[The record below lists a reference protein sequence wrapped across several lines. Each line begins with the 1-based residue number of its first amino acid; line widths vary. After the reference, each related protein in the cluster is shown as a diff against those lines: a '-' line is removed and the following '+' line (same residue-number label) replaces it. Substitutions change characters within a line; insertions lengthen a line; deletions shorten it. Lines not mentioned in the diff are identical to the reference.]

1 MLQTQF
7 HAYYAARILT
17 CATEE
22 DALASVFA
30 SSNIQV
36 YPFQIAAASFAL
48 RSPYQKGVVLCD
60 EAGMG
65 KSHEAML
72 IMNQRWMEG
81 SNRIL
86 LCIPNADLLVQ
97 WTDLLERYYSVPYVS
112 MTSRSDWAD
121 HTDDEHLNGF
131 EQEGIIITTYD
142 FAAEHEAEA
151 SAVTWDLVVYEEA
164 NALSGVYREENR
176 QAKALWRIAGN
187 AFKLLLTGTPI
198 EKNIMDLYGLIWFID
213 PTILPDEQTF
223 LARYL
228 RRPENY
234 PELAERVGKYCF
246 RTLRSQAKGYAKV
259 PERVLLTYEY
269 TPSPEERHVYD
280 LLYSYVTKA
289 EKLAFPEMDPYDL
302 ALRLIGL
309 QSSSTAA
316 IKQTLAGIIA
326 RLGKMENADEEIAQL
341 RGILAACEAV
351 AVDTKAMALLD
362 VLRKGFAVLKK
373 SGAKKKAVVFT
384 ESIETQKMLYPLVAK
399 QYRTVLYNG
408 SVDYTAIRAFK
419 DDAEVLIT
427 TDNGAKGF
435 NLEEASL
442 VIHYDLLY
450 NTLKME
456 QRIDRCHR
464 LGQQNDVLS
473 VAFIDKE
480 SLADVRKLEL
490 VNKRMLVS
498 DGVFGVSDDVIGG
511 FTGDLEGA
519 FAVLA
524 QQARSRTQIEADYRR
539 MLAERE
545 TENRQIVATAEDMLF
560 TTFTRE
566 LAQKVKLAPQYVEA
580 RAAEMNDALW
590 EVAKWFFHR
599 YNEEHED
606 CVYVIDEAART
617 ITATAYEQLP
627 TLFYYWDGRRNKC
640 YQSQKVYGMS
650 QDFKPRHGRI
660 TLSSIVGRGILNE
673 LECANEGTM
682 LVQGDAPAC
691 SVGLYH
697 VELNA
702 GDRRVSE
709 QAVLIGQTDDGKLLS
724 QEECRALLALPVVS
738 VEHRGRMT
746 PHWLKA
752 SGEQEALD
760 ALVPVDEIIA
770 AQQKKF
776 SPAQEEVIE
785 AYRLE
790 TKAKKDALTHEIDDL
805 AEKIRKAEAERD
817 AMTTDRLRILAMNR
831 QINQLRQAFMKKQES
846 QFFDAMR
853 LDMELEEQ
861 IKRFTE
867 TERLTATVTREFIL
881 RVRKNHE

>member
-1 MLQTQF
+1 MLQSQF
-7 HAYYAARILT
+7 HAYCAARMLA

-48 RSPYQKGVVLCD
+48 RSPYQKGVILCD

-81 SNRIL
+81 RNRIL

-97 WTDLLERYYSVPYVS
+97 WTDLLERYYSVPYVT
-112 MTSRSDWAD
+112 MTSRSAWAD
-121 HTDDEHLNGF
+121 HTDDEHANGF
-131 EQEGIIITTYD
+131 EQDGIVITTYD

-151 SAVTWDLVVYEEA
+151 SAVPWDLVVFEEA
-164 NALSGVYREENR
+164 NALSGVYREESR

-213 PTILPDEQTF
+213 PKILPDEQTF

-228 RRPENY
+228 RKPENY
-234 PELAERVGKYCF
+234 PELAARVGKYCF
-246 RTLRSQAKGYAKV
+246 RTLRAQAKGYAKV

-269 TPSPEERHVYD
+269 MPSPEERCVYD
-280 LLYSYVTKA
+280 LLYSYVLKA
-289 EKLAFPEMDPYDL
+289 NKLAFPEMDPYDL

-316 IKQTLAGIIA
+316 IKQTITGIIA
-326 RLGKMENADEEIAQL
+326 RLSKLENADEEIAQL
-341 RGILAACEAV
+341 REILVACEAV
-351 AVDTKAMALLD
+351 SVDAKAMALQD
-362 VLRKGFAVLKK
+362 VLHKGFALLKK

-384 ESIETQKMLYPLVAK
+384 ESIETQKMLYPLVSK
-399 QYRTVLYNG
+399 RYRTVLYNG
-408 SVDYTAIRAFK
+408 SADYTAIRAFK

-480 SLADVRKLEL
+480 NFADVRKLEL

-498 DGVFGVSDDVIGG
+498 DGVFGVSDEVIGG
-511 FTGDLEGA
+511 FTGDLDGA

-524 QQARSRTQIEADYRR
+524 QQARSRAKVEDDHRR

-590 EVAKWFFHR
+590 EVAKWFFLR
-599 YNEEHED
+599 YNEEHDD

-627 TLFYYWDGRRNKC
+627 TLFYYWDGRRNKR

-650 QDFKPRHGRI
+650 PDFKPRHGRI

-682 LVQGDAPAC
+682 LVQGDVPAC

-702 GDRRVSE
+702 GDRHVSE
-709 QAVLIGQTDDGKLLS
+709 QAVLVGQTDDGKLLS
-724 QEECRALLALPVVS
+724 QEECCALLALPVES

-752 SGEQEALD
+752 SGVREALD
-760 ALVPVDEIIA
+760 VLVPVDDMIA
-770 AQQKKF
+770 AQQKKLT
-776 SPAQEEVIE
+776 PAQEEVIE

-790 TKAKKDALTHEIDDL
+790 TKAKKAALMHEIDDL
-805 AEKIRKAEAERD
+805 AEKIRKAESERN

-831 QINQLRQAFMKKQES
+831 QINQLRQVFMKKQES

-853 LDMELEEQ
+853 LDMELEER
-861 IKRFTE
+861 IKRFTDA
-867 TERLTATVTREFIL
+867 ERLTATVVREFIVRL
-881 RVRKNHE
+881 RNTDG

>member
-1 MLQTQF
+1 MLQSQF
-7 HAYYAARILT
+7 HAYYAARMLS

-22 DALASVFA
+22 DVLASVFA
-30 SSNIQV
+30 SSSIQV

-48 RSPYQKGVVLCD
+48 RSPYQKGAILCD

-81 SNRIL
+81 RNRIL

-97 WTDLLERYYSVPYVS
+97 WTDLLERYYSVPYVT
-112 MTSRSDWAD
+112 MTSRIDWAD
-121 HTDDEHLNGF
+121 HADDEHLNGF
-131 EQEGIIITTYD
+131 EQEGIVITTYD
-142 FAAEHEAEA
+142 FATEHEAEA
-151 SAVTWDLVVYEEA
+151 LAISWDLVVFEEA
-164 NALSGVYREENR
+164 NALSGVYREDNR
-176 QAKALWRIAGN
+176 QARALWRIAGN

-198 EKNIMDLYGLIWFID
+198 EKNIMDLYGLLWFID
-213 PTILPDEQTF
+213 PKILPDEQTF

-228 RRPENY
+228 RKPENY
-234 PELAERVGKYCF
+234 PELAEHVGKHCF
-246 RTLRSQAKGYAKV
+246 RTLRAQAKGYAKV

-269 TPSPEERHVYD
+269 TPSQEERRVYD
-280 LLYSYVTKA
+280 LLYAYVTKA
-289 EKLAFPEMDPYDL
+289 NKLAFPEMDSYDL

-316 IKQTLAGIIA
+316 IKQTITGIIA
-326 RLGKMENADEEIAQL
+326 RLGRMENADEEIAQL
-341 RGILAACEAV
+341 QEILAACEAV
-351 AVDTKAMALLD
+351 IVDAKAMALLD
-362 VLRKGFAVLKK
+362 VLRKGFALLKK

-384 ESIETQKMLYPLVAK
+384 ESIETQKMLYPLVSGLY
-399 QYRTVLYNG
+399 QTVLYNG
-408 SVDYTAIRAFK
+408 SADYTAIRAFK

-435 NLEEASL
+435 NLEEASF

-464 LGQQNDVLS
+464 MGQQNDVLS

-480 SLADVRKLEL
+480 NFTDVRKLEL

-498 DGVFGVSDDVIGG
+498 DGVFGVSDEVIGG

-519 FAVLA
+519 FSVLA
-524 QQARSRTQIEADYRR
+524 QQARSRAQVEEDHRR
-539 MLAERE
+539 MLTERE
-545 TENRQIVATAEDMLF
+545 AENRQIVATAEDMLF
-560 TTFTRE
+560 TTFTRK
-566 LAQKVKLAPQYVEA
+566 LAQKVKLAPRYVEA

-590 EVAKWFFHR
+590 AVAKWFFLR
-599 YNEEHED
+599 YNEEHDD
-606 CVYVIDEAART
+606 CVYVIDETART
-617 ITATAYEQLP
+617 ITATAYKELP
-627 TLFYYWDGRRNKC
+627 TLFYYWDGRRNKRC
-640 YQSQKVYGMS
+640 QSQKVYGMAP
-650 QDFKPRHGRI
+650 DFKPRHGRI

-682 LVQGDAPAC
+682 LVQSDTPAC

-724 QEECRALLALPVVS
+724 QEECCALLVLPVVS
-738 VEHRGRMT
+738 VEHTGRMT
-746 PHWLKA
+746 PHWLKG
-752 SGEQEALD
+752 SGAQEALD

-770 AQQKKF
+770 AQQKKL

-790 TKAKKDALTHEIDDL
+790 TKAKKAALTHEIDDL
-805 AEKIRKAEAERD
+805 AEKIRKAEVERD
-817 AMTTDRLRILAMNR
+817 AMTTDRLGILAINR
-831 QINQLRQAFMKKQES
+831 QINQLRRTFMKKQES

-861 IKRFTE
+861 IKKFTE
-867 TERLTATVTREFIL
+867 DERLSVTVVREFIVRL
-881 RVRKNHE
+881 RNTDG

>member
-7 HAYYAARILT
+7 HAYYAARMLT

-48 RSPYQKGVVLCD
+48 RSPYQKGVILCD

-72 IMNQRWMEG
+72 IMNQRWVEG
-81 SNRIL
+81 RNRIL

-97 WTDLLERYYSVPYVS
+97 WTDLLERYYSVPYVT

-121 HTDDEHLNGF
+121 HTDDEHPNGF
-131 EQEGIIITTYD
+131 EQDGIVMTTYD

-151 SAVTWDLVVYEEA
+151 STVAWDLVVFEEA
-164 NALSGVYREENR
+164 NALSGVYREDNQ

-213 PTILPDEQTF
+213 PKILPDEQTF

-234 PELAERVGKYCF
+234 PELAQRVGKYCF
-246 RTLRSQAKGYAKV
+246 RTLRAQAKGYAKV

-269 TPSPEERHVYD
+269 TPSMDERRVYD
-280 LLYSYVTKA
+280 LLYAYVTKA
-289 EKLAFPEMDPYDL
+289 DKLAFPEMDPYDL

-326 RLGKMENADEEIAQL
+326 RLGKLKNADEEIAQL
-341 RGILAACEAV
+341 REILAACETV
-351 AVDTKAMALLD
+351 AVDTKAMALMD
-362 VLRKGFAVLKK
+362 VLRKGFALLKK
-373 SGAKKKAVVFT
+373 TGAKKKAVVFT

-408 SVDYTAIRAFK
+408 SADYTAIRAFK

-435 NLEEASL
+435 NLEEASF

-480 SLADVRKLEL
+480 NFADVRKLEL

-511 FTGDLEGA
+511 FTGDLDGA

-524 QQARSRTQIEADYRR
+524 QQARSRAKVEEDHRR
-539 MLAERE
+539 MLEERE

-590 EVAKWFFHR
+590 AVAKWFFLR
-599 YNEEHED
+599 YNEEHDD

-617 ITATAYEQLP
+617 ITATAYNELP
-627 TLFYYWDGRRNKC
+627 TLFYYWDGRRNKR
-640 YQSQKVYGMS
+640 YQSQKSYGMS
-650 QDFKPRHGRI
+650 PDFKPRHGRI

-682 LVQGDAPAC
+682 LVQGDVPAC

-697 VELNA
+697 VELNS
-702 GDRRVSE
+702 GDRCVSE
-709 QAVLIGQTDDGKLLS
+709 QAVLVGQTDDGKLLL
-724 QEECRALLALPVVS
+724 QEECCTLLALPVVS

-746 PHWLKA
+746 PHWLKG
-752 SGEQEALD
+752 SGAQEALD
-760 ALVPVDEIIA
+760 ALVPVDDLIA
-770 AQQKKF
+770 TQQQKL
-776 SPAQEEVIE
+776 SPAKEEVIE
-785 AYRLE
+785 AYRME
-790 TKAKKDALTHEIDDL
+790 TKAKKAALTHEIDDL

-831 QINQLRQAFMKKQES
+831 QINQLRQTFMKKQES

-853 LDMELEEQ
+853 LDMELEER
-861 IKRFTE
+861 IKRFTDA
-867 TERLTATVTREFIL
+867 ERLTATVVREFIVRL
-881 RVRKNHE
+881 RNTDG